1 MIRYRGIKAIHFGP
15 TPPGIGT
22 IEYNA
27 EDQKVRLFPQMG
39 ILENDE
45 LLVTHTTGNKTWLEQ
60 TISRETIRSTWDGNP
75 DDVLSIQNQNWVDNA
90 DIGAIRAAMFKT
102 RQGNSPNSLYW
113 MRTVDIELDNRG
125 DLVDKG
131 VALRVGV
138 RSNSPNVGVGI
149 TGIEL
154 EMLGQA
160 APTSGYERAIDLIH
174 NDLSSV
180 TYPTAI
186 SLRGARAT
194 NGFVYAIATQEYGLD
209 KKGQDSADS
218 AVFKFFDDSENVD
231 LDNGSVLNDINATA
245 NAGWMKVV
253 IGSTVRYVAL
263 YAKKG

>member
-1 MIRYRGIKAIHFGP
+1 MIRFRGLKAAHFGP
-15 TPPGIGT
+15 TPPGVGKIEYQGDGT
-22 IEYNA
+22 I
-27 EDQKVRLFPQMG
+27 KLFSVLG
-39 ILENDE
+39 ILKDTEI
-45 LLVTHTTGNKTWLEQ
+45 LATHATGAKSWLDMRV
-60 TISRETIRSTWDGNP
+60 SRETIRSGWDGNP
-75 DDVLSIQNQNWVDNA
+75 DDVISLQAQNWVDNA
-90 DIGAIRAAMFKT
+90 DIGGLRCAFFKT
-102 RQGNSPNSLYW
+102 RQGNTPNSLMW

-125 DLVDKG
+125 DLADRG

-138 RSNSPNVGVGI
+138 RSNSPNVVTGI

-160 APTSGYERAIDLIH
+160 APAGYERAIDLIH
-174 NDLSSV
+174 NDDSSV
-180 TYPTAI
+180 TFPTAI

-194 NGFVYAIATQEYGLD
+194 NGFVYAIATQQYGLD

-245 NAGWMKVV
+245 NQGWLKLV

-263 YAKKG
+263 YAKKS